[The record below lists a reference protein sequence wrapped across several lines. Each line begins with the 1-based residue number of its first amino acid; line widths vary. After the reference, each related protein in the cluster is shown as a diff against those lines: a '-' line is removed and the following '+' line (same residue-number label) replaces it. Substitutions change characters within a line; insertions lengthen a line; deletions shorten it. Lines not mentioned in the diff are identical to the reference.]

1 MFEMRGSR
9 ACSVSGTGEPARNR
23 SGSNRRCDRHWRR
36 VVRIRHVVGMFAV
49 ALTSASCSLG
59 GTEDAGSMNVYLS
72 VDKATLFV
80 NDTMTITVTAR
91 NVGFDP
97 VSLTGPS
104 GCLLYV
110 DVIDNLGNVHWSSN
124 IGCGSQV
131 VTEELLAGVDK
142 VQSFRWDGTNLAGGR
157 LASGFYH
164 VRGVA
169 RMTAGAYIGPPL
181 SVTVE

>member
-1 MFEMRGSR
+1 
-9 ACSVSGTGEPARNR
+9 
-23 SGSNRRCDRHWRR
+23 
-36 VVRIRHVVGMFAV
+36 VRIRHVVGMFAV